1 MEFTSI
7 ILVIFLAQSTYGV
20 PTDTTLAP
28 DTTTLQQ
35 PEKVIIYR
43 HMVIKLSFPDLFY
56 CLSGPNPDQ
65 HRNSDHNPMLEQF
78 LH

>member
-7 ILVIFLAQSTYGV
+7 IFVIFLAQSTYGV

-35 PEKVIIYR
+35 PEKVKY
-43 HMVIKLSFPDLFY
+43 LSTYGNQAFF
-56 CLSGPNPDQ
+56 S
-65 HRNSDHNPMLEQF
+65 
-78 LH
+78 